1 MWRKPLHNCA
11 KAWHDTLAIYP
22 VQKAPHMTSSRTVI
36 HSTRGRAHGPITRL
50 MSPGDLGQLLKPFV
64 FLDYIEAPAGGGPE
78 FGFHPHSGIATLTFP
93 LTFGIRHEVSTG
105 QVDEVSPKGIEW
117 LIAGG
122 GIWHKANPL
131 TAAAKDIMQGF
142 QIWFALPASH
152 ENGPSSTMF
161 MDPQDVPQEG
171 PVTLILGSYG
181 ELRSRIHTPFDANYL
196 WIELKDGE
204 SFDYQPPEG
213 HMLAWAFSQT
223 GQLLVSDHR
232 LQREMVVFSE
242 GDEAIHFKAQGDCG
256 FLLGSA
262 KKHPHD
268 LVLGYYSVHTS
279 EEALALGE
287 SNITKLGDGLRAR
300 GQIR

>member
-1 MWRKPLHNCA
+1 
-11 KAWHDTLAIYP
+11 
-22 VQKAPHMTSSRTVI
+22 MTSSRPIV
-36 HSTRGRAHGPITRL
+36 HSTRGRVHGPITRL
-50 MSPGDLGQLLKPFV
+50 MSPGDLGQVLKPFV
-64 FLDYIEAPAGGGPE
+64 FLDYIEAPAGSGPE

-105 QVDEVSPKGIEW
+105 QVDEISPKGIEW

-131 TAAAKDIMQGF
+131 TAGTKDMMQGF

-161 MDPQDVPQEG
+161 IEPQDVPRSG

-181 ELRSRIHTPFDANYL
+181 NLHSRIPAPFDASYL
-196 WIELKDGE
+196 WIELKDGD
-204 SFDYQPPEG
+204 SVDYQPPNG
-213 HMLAWAFSQT
+213 HDIAWAFAQN

-232 LQREMVVFSE
+232 LHREMVVFSE
-242 GDEAIHFKAQGDCG
+242 GHQAIHFTAQGDCG

-262 KKHPHD
+262 KKHTHE

-279 EEALALGE
+279 EDALARGE
-287 SNITKLGDGLRAR
+287 SNITKLGDGLRAK